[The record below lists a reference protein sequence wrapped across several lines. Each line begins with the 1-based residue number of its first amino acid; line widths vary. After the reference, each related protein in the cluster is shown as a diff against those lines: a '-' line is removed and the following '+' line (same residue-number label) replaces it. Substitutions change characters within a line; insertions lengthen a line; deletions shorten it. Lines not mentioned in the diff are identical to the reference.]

1 MGTTCQAGPW
11 KNCQAGCLQ
20 SCLATTLQG
29 CATVLTIL
37 TFLSKKTALPYSVD
51 AILLNNMLAVLLGW
65 VSMVLPDR
73 FSIVLSGSIT
83 AELHDSTD
91 DPDFFVQK
99 ASIDPQYY
107 GSTVC

>member
-1 MGTTCQAGPW
+1 M
-11 KNCQAGCLQ
+11 
-20 SCLATTLQG
+20 
-29 CATVLTIL
+29 TVLTIL

-51 AILLNNMLAVLLGW
+51 AILLDKMLAVLLGW
-65 VSMVLPDR
+65 VSTVLPDR
-73 FSIVLSGSIT
+73 FAIVLSGSIT

-107 GSTVC
+107 GSTVCSITSVLRQDADVAWDRRRGFCINVNVFQK